1 MLGGKMAMSRRL
13 WISINF
19 GFLFLA
25 AAPLGFKLSAAIQLK
40 HSPTLAVS
48 DAGSWKAIHKGV
60 EYRKMTLDR
69 SDPAQLIELKLL
81 RFDTRWIAPRI
92 VRSSQYQLGG
102 ANVKMFAEKSGAL
115 AVINA
120 NYFDEKGRPLGFLKT
135 GGEEIN
141 RSISKSSLF
150 TGIFGVRD
158 GASFIMH
165 RNDFLS
171 PQADEA
177 LQSGPLL
184 LHRGSVVEVT
194 RGHARYSRRAIIGID
209 QEQRVVIAVT
219 DGLLGG
225 LNWGEL
231 QELFST
237 PQWQLQTPDLLNL
250 DGGGSAQLYL
260 KTAKFQETIPGTAEV
275 PVAVAF
281 FAKAN

>member
-1 MLGGKMAMSRRL
+1 MSRRFWI
-13 WISINF
+13 WISF
-19 GFLFLA
+19 GFVLLA
-25 AAPLGFKLSAAIQLK
+25 AAPLGFKLSAALK
-40 HSPTLAVS
+40 LTHSPTLAVS
-48 DAGSWKAIHKGV
+48 DPGSWRTIHKGV

-135 GGEEIN
+135 AGEEIN
-141 RSISKSSLF
+141 RSVSKSSLF
-150 TGIFGVRD
+150 TGIFGMRD
-158 GASFIMH
+158 GAPFIMH

-184 LHRGSVVEVT
+184 LHRGSAVEVT
-194 RGHARYSRRAIIGID
+194 RGQTRYSRRAIIGID
-209 QEQRVVIAVT
+209 QERRVVIAVT
-219 DGLLGG
+219 DALLGG

-237 PQWQLQTPDLLNL
+237 PQWQLQTPELLNL

-260 KTAKFQETIPGTAEV
+260 KTATFQETIPGTAEV